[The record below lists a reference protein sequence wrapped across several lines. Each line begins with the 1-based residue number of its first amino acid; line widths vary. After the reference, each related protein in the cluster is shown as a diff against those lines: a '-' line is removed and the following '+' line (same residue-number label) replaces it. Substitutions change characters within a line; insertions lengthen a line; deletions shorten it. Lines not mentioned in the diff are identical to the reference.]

1 MPQKW
6 KSAWI
11 TGASS
16 GIGKNLAIEL
26 AKKDVKVFASARRE
40 DRLSE
45 ISKMSENIIPLVMDV
60 TDEKKLTEDT
70 KIFTEDTN
78 KLPDLVILNAG
89 ISRLFTLDNL
99 DQNYNLVKESMD
111 INYFGVMNCLK
122 IIIPHFIKR
131 KNVRIRFQK
140 INCFRDYLRLHPL
153 PSALLEIHLIVLS

>member
-26 AKKDVKVFASARRE
+26 AKKDVKVFASARRK

-70 KIFTEDTN
+70 KNLYRGHKQT
-78 KLPDLVILNAG
+78 
-89 ISRLFTLDNL
+89 SRFSNT
-99 DQNYNLVKESMD
+99 QCWYKQ
-111 INYFGVMNCLK
+111 
-122 IIIPHFIKR
+122 IIH
-131 KNVRIRFQK
+131 VR
-140 INCFRDYLRLHPL
+140 
-153 PSALLEIHLIVLS
+153 